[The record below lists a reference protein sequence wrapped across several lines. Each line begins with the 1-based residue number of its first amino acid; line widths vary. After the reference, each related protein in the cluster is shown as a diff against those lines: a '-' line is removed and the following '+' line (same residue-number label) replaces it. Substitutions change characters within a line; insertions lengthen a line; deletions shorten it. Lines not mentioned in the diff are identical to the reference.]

1 MTYPKV
7 TVIGSINGD
16 ISFAVDQFPRP
27 NETILAKDS
36 ALCMGGKGLNQA
48 IAAACAGAKTAM
60 IGCVG
65 TDSIGDKALGYAK
78 DNGLDLAGIK
88 RVAHTSTGTAGILV
102 NTDRENMIV
111 VSPGANA
118 CLSVDDIHAHASLI
132 TGADMVVTQ
141 LEVPPD
147 TVRAALDM
155 AAKAGV
161 RTVFNPAPATPA
173 AANLIACADIIT
185 PNESETQTIT
195 GIYPQDEAS
204 ALEAA
209 RALCARGAKDV
220 LITMGEAGYYVFS
233 QGKGEYVKAFAVKAI
248 DPTGAGDVFNGV
260 LAKVLADQG
269 SLRMAARHASAAAAL
284 SVQCAGAEGAAPN
297 WPQIQDF
304 LAQNAP
310 V

>member
-1 MTYPKV
+1 MKHPKV

-27 NETILAKDS
+27 NETILATGS

-48 IAAACAGAKTAM
+48 IAAARAGATTTM

-65 TDSIGDKALGYAK
+65 TDSIGDRALGYAK
-78 DNGLDLAGIK
+78 DNGLDLTGIK
-88 RVAHTSTGTAGILV
+88 RVSHTSTGTAGILV
-102 NTDRENMIV
+102 NTDGENMIV

-118 CLSVDDIHAHASLI
+118 CLTADDLHRHKGLI
-132 TGADMVVTQ
+132 TGAEIVITQ
-141 LEVPPD
+141 LEVPPG

-155 AAKAGV
+155 ATKAGV
-161 RTVFNPAPATPA
+161 RTVFNPAPATPEA
-173 AANLIACADIIT
+173 ADLIAYADIIT

-195 GIYPQDEAS
+195 GIYPHDEAS
-204 ALEAA
+204 ASEAA
-209 RALCARGAKDV
+209 KALCARGAKDV

-233 QGKGEYVKAFAVKAI
+233 QGEGEYVKAFAVKAI

-260 LAKVLADQG
+260 LAKVLASHA
-269 SLRMAARHASAAAAL
+269 SLGEAARHASAAAAL
-284 SVQCAGAEGAAPN
+284 SVQCPGAEGAAPD
-297 WPQIQDF
+297 WLQIQDF
-304 LAQNAP
+304 LTQNAP

>member
-1 MTYPKV
+1 MKHPKT

-16 ISFAVDQFPRP
+16 ISFAVDQFPRI
-27 NETILAKDS
+27 NETILANHS
-36 ALCMGGKGLNQA
+36 TLCMGGKGLNQA
-48 IAAACAGAKTAM
+48 IAAARAGAITTM

-65 TDSIGDKALGYAK
+65 MDSIGDKAIAYAK

-88 RVAHTSTGTAGILV
+88 RVSHTSTGTAGILV

-118 CLSVDDIHAHASLI
+118 CLTPDDLHTHADLI
-132 TGADMVVTQ
+132 TGADMVIVQ

-147 TVRAALDM
+147 TVRAVLDI

-161 RTVFNPAPATPA
+161 RTLFNPAPATPA
-173 AANLIACADIIT
+173 AADLIACADIIT

-195 GIYPQDEAS
+195 GIYPHDEAS
-204 ALEAA
+204 AHEAA
-209 RALCARGAKDV
+209 NALCARGAKDV

-233 QGKGEYVKAFAVKAI
+233 KGEGQYFTAFVVNAV

-260 LAKVLADQG
+260 LARLLA
-269 SLRMAARHASAAAAL
+269 SHATLYEAARHASAAAAL
-284 SVQCAGAEGAAPN
+284 SVQCPGAEGAAPD
-297 WPQIQDF
+297 WLQIQDF
-304 LAQNAP
+304 LTQNTP
-310 V
+310 L